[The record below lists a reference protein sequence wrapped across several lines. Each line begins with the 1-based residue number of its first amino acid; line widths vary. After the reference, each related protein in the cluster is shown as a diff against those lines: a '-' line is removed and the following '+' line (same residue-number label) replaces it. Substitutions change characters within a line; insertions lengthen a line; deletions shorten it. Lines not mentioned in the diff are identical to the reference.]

1 MRMIAPGEVA
11 PDFEL
16 ASSAGGTVRLY
27 DLLERNA
34 AVVLAFYVLDFS
46 PTCCG
51 ELAQFEAR
59 REEFAAMGAAIV
71 GVSVDSVDSH
81 REFSALQ
88 KLRFPLAS
96 DFGREVTGRYAGFY
110 DEVAGVREVGRRAVV
125 VVAGRSRK
133 VAWVWTAEHPSQAP
147 DLEDVRVAVQE
158 IFHGD

>member
-16 ASSAGGTVRLY
+16 ESSEGGTVRLY

-34 AVVLAFYVLDFS
+34 VVVLAFYVLDFS

-96 DFGREVTGRYAGFY
+96 DFGREVTGLYAGFY

-125 VVAGRSRK
+125 VVGRSRT
-133 VAWVWTAEHPSQAP
+133 VEWVWAAEHPSQAP
-147 DLEDVRVAVQE
+147 DLEEVRVAIQE